1 VLQSDIRV
9 SLSVEITRIVFDS
22 FRELSIK
29 EGERIRRA
37 GENSAVE
44 LAVIDKSVPIPH
56 QMDKFWAS
64 SINKQNLQLLARDVG
79 ETRSA
84 GRGSE
89 WDGCQ

>member
-1 VLQSDIRV
+1 MCQSDIRDCP
-9 SLSVEITRIVFDS
+9 SVEITHIVDDS
-22 FRELSIK
+22 FRE
-29 EGERIRRA
+29 EGDRIRRA

-64 SINKQNLQLLARDVG
+64 SINKKNLQLLARDVG
-79 ETRSA
+79 KTRSA